1 MNPNQNK
8 GRQQQRPKAV
18 TFLVQEVQA
27 KGQEFNKKNLT
38 KASQGLRF
46 ALAYIRYIMEL
57 NYIPKIVIISS
68 IFLVTSVLSEQ
79 THNNHEFDFML
90 FAQVWPISGCIEWEE
105 RNDANTCSLPST

>member
-1 MNPNQNK
+1 M
-8 GRQQQRPKAV
+8 
-18 TFLVQEVQA
+18 
-27 KGQEFNKKNLT
+27 
-38 KASQGLRF
+38 RF